1 MIGVYPRFRQPWVRN
16 GAGGPARLVR
26 KRLLPRA
33 AAGGTYCTDD
43 LPGNRAAGRGSGPQR
58 SFTLQVASDQVE
70 DVGETG
76 ADRGESK
83 NGGNGDQRGD

>member
-1 MIGVYPRFRQPWVRN
+1 MVPV
-16 GAGGPARLVR
+16 V
-26 KRLLPRA
+26 LPTCAETLA
-33 AAGGTYCTDD
+33 AKSRSRGTYCTDD

-83 NGGNGDQRGD
+83 NGGNGDQRGY

>member
-1 MIGVYPRFRQPWVRN
+1 MVPV
-16 GAGGPARLVR
+16 V
-26 KRLLPRA
+26 LPTCAEPLA
-33 AAGGTYCTDD
+33 AKSRRRGTYCTDD